1 MSAVS
6 RRPKGV
12 ISSGKEFN
20 SFEEFFPFYMQEH
33 SNRTNRRLH
42 FIGTSLALLSLA
54 ILTFLGLYKFLFA
67 PFVLGYGFAWVLHAK
82 TIDKLQFMDF
92 IYCSTCSSLLTREC
106 RLVTSSLRRTSPPL
120 SSTLS
125 TRSYD

>member
-82 TIDKLQFMDF
+82 QLTNCNSWISSTVRLAVR
-92 IYCSTCSSLLTREC
+92 CSHENVGWSLLH
-106 RLVTSSLRRTSPPL
+106 
-120 SSTLS
+120 
-125 TRSYD
+125 

>member
-12 ISSGKEFN
+12 IASGKEFK

-42 FIGTSLALLSLA
+42 FIGTSLALLSLFV
-54 ILTFLGLYKFLFA
+54 LTFLGLYKFLFA
-67 PFVLGYGFAWVLHAK
+67 PFVLGYGFAWVRGQNHRHNHCNSW
-82 TIDKLQFMDF
+82 I
-92 IYCSTCSSLLTREC
+92 
-106 RLVTSSLRRTSPPL
+106 
-120 SSTLS
+120 
-125 TRSYD
+125 

>member
-12 ISSGKEFN
+12 IASGKEFK

-42 FIGTSLALLSLA
+42 FIGTSLALLSLFV
-54 ILTFLGLYKFLFA
+54 LTFLGLYKFLFA
-67 PFVLGYGFAWVLHAK
+67 PFVLGYGFAWVLRVAK
-82 TIDKLQFMDF
+82 TTDKHCNSW
-92 IYCSTCSSLLTREC
+92 ISSAV
-106 RLVTSSLRRTSPPL
+106 RLAVRR
-120 SSTLS
+120 
-125 TRSYD
+125 